1 MAKKILI
8 YMSLI
13 HSYINHDVF
22 VSVNNMLRKYNEMK

>member
-13 HSYINHDVF
+13 DSYINHDVF
-22 VSVNNMLRKYNEMK
+22 VSVNNMLRKYNKMK